1 MGSILAAVLFFL
13 PSSSSSSSALRD
25 SALGYARLWHLRSL
39 SMSIFLSLSLPHSLA
54 LRRFHIA
61 VTEAAGLD
69 PGAGEPA
76 ARPRRADDTGM
87 PNRRGVS
94 TVLGGKGESCCV
106 RRSGCNRKQRL
117 DVNGMVNFS
126 CRGKRGMVE
135 SFARVENQRIFS
147 RLRVEGHW

>member
-87 PNRRGVS
+87 PNRRGECRRSWGEKARAAACVARAVTENRGS
-94 TVLGGKGESCCV
+94 MLMALLIFHVEGKGE
-106 RRSGCNRKQRL
+106 
-117 DVNGMVNFS
+117 
-126 CRGKRGMVE
+126 
-135 SFARVENQRIFS
+135 
-147 RLRVEGHW
+147 W